1 MPGCAVRV
9 AADTHAGPL
18 FDATVAHSQPGGTPQ
33 PYRLD
38 AAHGLHHAALGAASG
53 IIGRSAHIPGA
64 PSGLVTI
71 MNPTA
76 PETGRPEAAV
86 LDAQALAGLSM
97 LDPTGANKLV
107 ERVLGTYQ
115 GSLGRLMLQM
125 SEARERGDHAAIRLA
140 AHTLK
145 SSSASIGALD
155 LSRLCAAAETAVREG
170 QADAVPRLVD
180 DLQAEARRV
189 AQAVQELLSR

>member
-1 MPGCAVRV
+1 
-9 AADTHAGPL
+9 
-18 FDATVAHSQPGGTPQ
+18 
-33 PYRLD
+33 
-38 AAHGLHHAALGAASG
+38 
-53 IIGRSAHIPGA
+53 
-64 PSGLVTI
+64 

-76 PETGRPEAAV
+76 PETGRLEAAV

-107 ERVLGTYQ
+107 ERVLSTYQ
-115 GSLGRLMLQM
+115 GSLGRLMQQM
-125 SEARERGDHAAIRLA
+125 SDARQRGDHAGIRMA

-155 LSRLCAAAETAVREG
+155 LSRLCASAEQAVREG
-170 QADAVPRLVD
+170 QLDAVPRLVD

-189 AQAVQELLSR
+189 DRAVQDLLAR

>member
-1 MPGCAVRV
+1 MQGRAARV
-9 AADTHAGPL
+9 PAETHAGPPV
-18 FDATVAHSQPGGTPQ
+18 DAAVPQPHPGGTPK
-33 PYRLD
+33 PGRLD
-38 AAHGLHHAALGAASG
+38 AAHGLHHAAIGAASG
-53 IIGRSAHIPGA
+53 IIGRSAHTVGA
-64 PSGLVTI
+64 APGLVTT
-71 MNPTA
+71 MNQTA

-107 ERVLGTYQ
+107 ERVLNTYQ
-115 GSLGRLMLQM
+115 GSLGRLMQQM
-125 SEARERGDHAAIRLA
+125 SEARDRGDHAGVRLA

>member
-1 MPGCAVRV
+1 
-9 AADTHAGPL
+9 
-18 FDATVAHSQPGGTPQ
+18 
-33 PYRLD
+33 
-38 AAHGLHHAALGAASG
+38 
-53 IIGRSAHIPGA
+53 
-64 PSGLVTI
+64 
-71 MNPTA
+71 MNSTA
-76 PETGRPEAAV
+76 PETGRPDAAV

-107 ERVLGTYQ
+107 ERVLSTYQ
-115 GSLGRLMLQM
+115 GSLGRLMQQMGDALQ
-125 SEARERGDHAAIRLA
+125 RGDHAGIRLA

-170 QADAVPRLVD
+170 QVEAVPGLVD

-189 AQAVQELLSR
+189 DRAVQELLSR

>member
-1 MPGCAVRV
+1 MNR
-9 AADTHAGPL
+9 
-18 FDATVAHSQPGGTPQ
+18 
-33 PYRLD
+33 
-38 AAHGLHHAALGAASG
+38 AASE
-53 IIGRSAHIPGA
+53 PGPVA
-64 PSGLVTI
+64 P
-71 MNPTA
+71 
-76 PETGRPEAAV
+76 AV

-115 GSLGRLMLQM
+115 GSLGRLMEQM
-125 SEARERGDHAAIRLA
+125 TEARQRGDHAGIRLA

-155 LSRLCAAAETAVREG
+155 LSRLCAATEQAVREG
-170 QADAVPRLVD
+170 QLDSLPALVD

-189 AQAVQELLSR
+189 EQAVLALLSR

>member
-1 MPGCAVRV
+1 
-9 AADTHAGPL
+9 
-18 FDATVAHSQPGGTPQ
+18 
-33 PYRLD
+33 
-38 AAHGLHHAALGAASG
+38 
-53 IIGRSAHIPGA
+53 
-64 PSGLVTI
+64 
-71 MNPTA
+71 MNSTA

-107 ERVLGTYQ
+107 ERVLSTYQ
-115 GSLGRLMLQM
+115 GSLGRLMQQM
-125 SEARERGDHAAIRLA
+125 SEARDRGDHAGVRLA

-155 LSRLCAAAETAVREG
+155 LSRLCAAAEQAVREG
-170 QADAVPRLVD
+170 QADAVPQLVE

>member
-1 MPGCAVRV
+1 
-9 AADTHAGPL
+9 
-18 FDATVAHSQPGGTPQ
+18 
-33 PYRLD
+33 
-38 AAHGLHHAALGAASG
+38 
-53 IIGRSAHIPGA
+53 
-64 PSGLVTI
+64 

-107 ERVLGTYQ
+107 ERVLSTYL
-115 GSLGRLMLQM
+115 GSLGRLMQQM
-125 SEARERGDHAAIRLA
+125 SEARERGDPAAIRLA

-170 QADAVPRLVD
+170 QADAVPKLVD

>member
-1 MPGCAVRV
+1 M
-9 AADTHAGPL
+9 L
-18 FDATVAHSQPGGTPQ
+18 DATQA
-33 PYRLD
+33 
-38 AAHGLHHAALGAASG
+38 LHHAATGAAGG
-53 IIGRSAHIPGA
+53 IIGRSAHTPGA
-64 PSGLVTI
+64 PPGLVTN

-107 ERVLGTYQ
+107 ERVLSTYQ
-115 GSLGRLMLQM
+115 GSLGRLMQQM
-125 SEARERGDHAAIRLA
+125 SEARERGDHAAVRLA

-155 LSRLCAAAETAVREG
+155 LSRLCAAAEQAVREG

>member
-1 MPGCAVRV
+1 MQGRAVRD
-9 AADTHAGPL
+9 AADAHASPL
-18 FDATVAHSQPGGTPQ
+18 FDAHVKHSQPGGTPQ
-33 PYRLD
+33 PGRLD

-53 IIGRSAHIPGA
+53 IIGRSAHTVGA
-64 PSGLVTI
+64 APGLVTT
-71 MNPTA
+71 MNSTA

-107 ERVLGTYQ
+107 ERVLSTYQ
-115 GSLGRLMLQM
+115 GSLGRLMQQM
-125 SEARERGDHAAIRLA
+125 SEARERGDHAGVRLA

>member
-1 MPGCAVRV
+1 MGV
-9 AADTHAGPL
+9 AAGPHAQL
-18 FDATVAHSQPGGTPQ
+18 SHSQPGGSR
-33 PYRLD
+33 YRVTLD
-38 AAHGLHHAALGAASG
+38 AGQALHHAALGAASG
-53 IIGRSAHIPGA
+53 IIGRSARISGA
-64 PSGLVTI
+64 PSLVTN

-107 ERVLGTYQ
+107 ERVLSTYQ
-115 GSLGRLMLQM
+115 GSLGRLMQQM
-125 SEARERGDHAAIRLA
+125 SEALDRGDHAAIRLA

-170 QADAVPRLVD
+170 RADAVPRLVD

>member
-1 MPGCAVRV
+1 VP
-9 AADTHAGPL
+9 DTHAGPP
-18 FDATVAHSQPGGTPQ
+18 FDADVPHLLPAGTPN
-33 PYRLD
+33 PVRLD
-38 AAHGLHHAALGAASG
+38 AAHGLNHAAIRAAGG
-53 IIGRSAHIPGA
+53 IIGRSAHTVGA
-64 PSGLVTI
+64 AAPGLVTS
-71 MNPTA
+71 MNSTA

-107 ERVLGTYQ
+107 ERVLNTYQ
-115 GSLGRLMLQM
+115 GSLGRLMQQM
-125 SEARERGDHAAIRLA
+125 SEARDRGDHAGVRLA

-170 QADAVPRLVD
+170 QADAVPQLVE